1 MDLSYQSCTVKVYN
15 KFIPN
20 HFIFFFNICFRNFL
34 CVRALIKET
43 HIFDTHINIKRD
55 HLMSS
60 VLIEKNE
67 ELVNGR
73 II

>member
-1 MDLSYQSCTVKVYN
+1 MDISYQSGTIKVYN
-15 KFIPN
+15 ELIPN
-20 HFIFFFNICFRNFL
+20 HLFSFL
-34 CVRALIKET
+34 TFALEIAYMLGHSST
-43 HIFDTHINIKRD
+43 NPHFDTHINIKRD

-67 ELVNGR
+67 LVNGR